1 MNVNLYNTTDY
12 EEKSDWTLGE
22 NEPNS
27 KSGKRRKIVSSS
39 QIINRMKQRI
49 DSDLSAAIKKS
60 CRRTVVDTCF
70 CNDQAWCIGMDG
82 SIADCEVLH
91 ICTATLARSI
101 ITCVKRN
108 GFDNFTGNSFS
119 HFTTPMKNI
128 LADSGSEIK
137 ENLTGQSYGPWL
149 FMLRAIP
156 FVIQLY
162 YRTKGK
168 FIMANY
174 RIRG

>member
-1 MNVNLYNTTDY
+1 
-12 EEKSDWTLGE
+12 
-22 NEPNS
+22 
-27 KSGKRRKIVSSS
+27 
-39 QIINRMKQRI
+39 MKQRI
-49 DSDLSAAIKKS
+49 DSNLSAAIKKS
-60 CRRTVVDTCF
+60 CRRTVVDTCC

-82 SIADCEVLH
+82 SIADCGVLV

-119 HFTTPMKNI
+119 HFTTPMKYI
-128 LADSGSEIK
+128 LADSGGEIK
-137 ENLTGQSYGPWL
+137 ENLTDLSYGPWL
-149 FMLRAIP
+149 FMLGVIP
-156 FVIQLY
+156 FVIQPY
-162 YRTKGK
+162 YRTRRK